1 MDKNRDT
8 HFQIKKKMQRGI
20 LSSHISQTSNRLE
33 AAVWRVGKHSWQGS
47 ASVPPCLGA
56 RVLVIV
62 LISHFFFLLE
72 KKEGYQ
78 VLTKLSEDS
87 FPRGKPSALTSA

>member
-1 MDKNRDT
+1 MP
-8 HFQIKKKMQRGI
+8 
-20 LSSHISQTSNRLE
+20 L
-33 AAVWRVGKHSWQGS
+33 
-47 ASVPPCLGA
+47 CLGA

-62 LISHFFFLLE
+62 LISPFFLLE